1 MRNNINMNSKYK
13 PLIQDTLIFALGSIG
28 SKVIVFFLVPFYTDF
43 LTDAEYG
50 ISDLVFTVAQLLIPF
65 VSLVIFDAVVR
76 FGLYRKERPQDALL
90 VGIIVWLIGTAVL
103 ILISPLLQFYKSIAK
118 WSSYIVVFS
127 SANILVSVVLNYL
140 KTINRNLLYSVICII
155 QTAAL
160 AGINILT
167 IAVWRM
173 GIEGYLI
180 AYVGSNIIAAVLAI
194 TFGRIFSELKKARF
208 DKQLAKEMILYS
220 SPLILNNISW
230 WVIQSSDKMMIEA
243 MVSAGALGI
252 YTAAARIPSLIS
264 VFVSI
269 FQQAWGISSAKEMD
283 SSNDPSFYT
292 NVFSAY
298 SFAAFFAGIGLC
310 TIIRPFMKIYIR
322 NPAFSNAWQYV
333 PLLLISAVF
342 SAIAAYCGGMYG
354 ALKKSK
360 NNMYST
366 ASAALINIL
375 VNYIA
380 INFCGLWGAI
390 IGTVIAYVVLA
401 FVRLIDIKR
410 FVNIQINWR
419 KIMLNAGIA
428 ITQAL
433 LVSFTETWTGIVCS
447 MFAFMMFLIV
457 NRDVIVFLLTAIK
470 NRGK

>member
-1 MRNNINMNSKYK
+1 MQKKSKYSN
-13 PLIQDTLIFALGSIG
+13 LISDTLIFALGSIG
-28 SKVIVFFLVPFYTDF
+28 SKIIVFFLVPFYTNF

-65 VSLVIFDAVVR
+65 ISLVIFDAVVR

-90 VGIIVWLIGTAVL
+90 VGVIVWLIGTAVL
-103 ILISPLLQFYKSIAK
+103 IVVSPLLRFYKSISR
-118 WSSYIVVFS
+118 WSPYIIIYS
-127 SANILVSVVLNYL
+127 SANIFVSVVLNYL
-140 KTINRNLLYSVICII
+140 KTINKNLLYSIICIV

-160 AGINILT
+160 AGINIMT
-167 IAVWRM
+167 IAVWKM

-180 AYVGSNIIAAVLAI
+180 AHVGSNIIAAVLAVA
-194 TFGRIFSELKKARF
+194 FGRIISELKKARF

-220 SPLILNNISW
+220 APLILNNISW

-283 SSNDPSFYT
+283 SSNDSTFYT

-298 SFAAFFAGIGLC
+298 SFAAFFAGISLC
-310 TIIRPFMKIYIR
+310 SIIRPFMKIYIR
-322 NPAFSNAWQYV
+322 NPMFSDAWQYV

-366 ASAALINIL
+366 ASAALINII
-375 VNYIA
+375 VNYVA
-380 INFCGLWGAI
+380 IKICGLWGAI

-401 FVRLIDIKR
+401 FVRLLDIKR
-410 FVNIQINWR
+410 FVNIQIDWK
-419 KIMLNAGIA
+419 KIVFNVVIATLQALVVSFAGI
-428 ITQAL
+428 
-433 LVSFTETWTGIVCS
+433 WTGIIFSVT
-447 MFAFMMFLIV
+447 AFMMFLIV
-457 NRDVIVFLLTAIK
+457 NRNEVIFLLTIIQ
-470 NRGK
+470 NRGKQNE